1 MTQKELGI
9 RHQQKWHL
17 RSELLLLSACSTILS
32 GEIEWKP
39 QPEVPGSPTDSRWSR
54 LDHTMLVG
62 ATNILDKLPDTKLRA
77 NLFVVVI
84 CLFVFYFNLLF

>member
-9 RHQQKWHL
+9 CHQQKWPL

-32 GEIEWKP
+32 GEIELKP
-39 QPEVPGSPTDSRWSR
+39 QPEVPGSPTDSRWGR

-77 NLFVVVI
+77 NLFVVL
-84 CLFVFYFNLLF
+84 CLFVFFFNLLF